1 MKVESPPHSLAI
13 QELDDLV
20 LKILLR
26 NPFGLPASRIAK
38 ALPPAY
44 RKVGRQLPAYLEALL
59 LKGLV
64 NSWQPPPGKTKSQPA
79 PIYSIEP
86 LSLVVSN
93 HVVESLSLKALT
105 PADIKT
111 LFPSHIKTHFV
122 VFFEPLLKDQT
133 VKWHPPLG
141 RKRLLS
147 LKDPDPRDFLAPE
160 IKRLFEKG
168 RRLGFPDAAIS
179 QAVQGQ
185 PKPESD
191 KLLPPLSM
199 REIESVVF
207 KAMGALKPSASQGAL
222 VYIPDLR
229 QALLKTFPDKDTFD
243 RAILELAK
251 FERVQLQSHSLP
263 DMLTEEQKMAMIDNR
278 RGSYFMALG
287 IRME

>member
-1 MKVESPPHSLAI
+1 MKVQSPPHFLPI

-44 RKVGRQLPAYLEALL
+44 RKVGRELPAYLEALL

-86 LSLVVSN
+86 LSQVVSN
-93 HVVESLSLKALT
+93 YVVERLSLMALT
-105 PADIKT
+105 PAEIKK
-111 LFPSHIKTHFV
+111 LFPSHIKTQFV
-122 VFFEPLLKDQT
+122 VFLEPLLKDQT
-133 VKWHPPLG
+133 VKWHPPLKG
-141 RKRLLS
+141 KRLS
-147 LKDPDPRDFLAPE
+147 LKDPDPRDFLAPD

-179 QAVQGQ
+179 QAVQGH

-207 KAMGALKPSASQGAL
+207 KALGALKPSASQGAL

-278 RGSYFMALG
+278 RGSYFMAVG